1 MFRKAAICAVAFVG
15 ASLTEAAKLQQE
27 ISKRD
32 GAHGHDHA
40 HAAAPAAPA
49 SGYSAPA
56 SSYSA
61 PAASYGAP
69 AASYGAPAASYGAP
83 APSYEEPAPSY
94 GAPAPSYGAPVSYEE
109 DQPGFFP
116 DVTFII
122 VGILIVVGLSLLFPT
137 YVSLTTVRRKRDVA
151 EEVNPMYNL
160 VERVSDI
167 YNSVVQSETCMERIA
182 CEVGGLAG
190 DMGIKETTR
199 LAEPFVPSKYKNY
212 VKQFTAG
219 RDCHKIKCGSL
230 AF

>member
-1 MFRKAAICAVAFVG
+1 MFRKAAICAGALVC
-15 ASLTEAAKLQQE
+15 ASLSEAAKLQQE

-32 GAHGHDHA
+32 GAHAHE
-40 HAAAPAAPA
+40 HAAAAPAPA

-56 SSYSA
+56 AGYSAPAASYSA

-69 AASYGAPAASYGAP
+69 AATYGAP
-83 APSYEEPAPSY
+83 APSYEEPSSGY
-94 GAPAPSYGAPVSYEE
+94 GAPAPSYGAVSYEE
-109 DQPGFFP
+109 EQPGFFP

-122 VGILIVVGLSLLFPT
+122 VGILIVIGLSLLFPT

-160 VERVSDI
+160 VERVNDI
-167 YNSVVQSETCMERIA
+167 YNSVLQSEGCMERIA

-190 DMGIKETTR
+190 DMGIRETAR
-199 LAEPFVPSKYKNY
+199 LADPFVPGKYKQY
-212 VKQFTAG
+212 FKQFSSGTN
-219 RDCHKIKCGSL
+219 CHKIKCGGL

>member
-1 MFRKAAICAVAFVG
+1 MG
-15 ASLTEAAKLQQE
+15 ASMTEAAKLQQE
-27 ISKRD
+27 FAKRD
-32 GAHGHDHA
+32 GAHAHEHA
-40 HAAAPAAPA
+40 HAAAPAPA

-56 SSYSA
+56 
-61 PAASYGAP
+61 PASSYGAP

-109 DQPGFFP
+109 EQPGFFP

-160 VERVSDI
+160 VERVNDI
-167 YNSVVQSETCMERIA
+167 YTSVVQSETCMERIA

-190 DMGIKETTR
+190 DMGIKETAR
-199 LAEPFVPSKYKNY
+199 LADPFVPSKYKNY
-212 VKQFTAG
+212 FKQFSAG
-219 RDCHKIKCGSL
+219 RDCHKIKCGTL